1 MRPKQLG
8 GKLTP
13 KLKKDYSR
21 SPQWKGDKFYNY
33 ERTGVDIGIK
43 DAPKMLQKLF
53 FDKSGRAPV
62 RPLSILPFDKAAF
75 LAPSDECKFIWFG
88 HSVVLMRLNGKT
100 ILIDPMFGPNAA
112 PIAPF
117 KVERF
122 SSNTLAIIDQLPT
135 IDLVLLTHD
144 HYDHLDLA
152 SIQLLKPKV
161 KEYYVALG
169 ASRHLQLWGID
180 ANKIKEFTWYESAF
194 FNEIDITFTP
204 SRHASGRFISDQS
217 CCLWGGWAIKS
228 KTARIWFSGDGGYG
242 DHFKVIGEELGPF
255 DFAFMECGQYNTLWH
270 NIHMYPEESV
280 QAALDVNVTRIMAV
294 HWAGFAL
301 AHHHWKEPIRRF
313 VEEAK
318 NQNVLCA
325 TPRIGELFTLQNT
338 PTEQWWEEYD

>member
-13 KLKKDYSR
+13 KLKEDYSR

-62 RPLSILPFDKAAF
+62 KPLPILPFDKAAF

-169 ASRHLQLWGID
+169 ASRH
-180 ANKIKEFTWYESAF
+180 
-194 FNEIDITFTP
+194 
-204 SRHASGRFISDQS
+204 
-217 CCLWGGWAIKS
+217 
-228 KTARIWFSGDGGYG
+228 
-242 DHFKVIGEELGPF
+242 
-255 DFAFMECGQYNTLWH
+255 
-270 NIHMYPEESV
+270 
-280 QAALDVNVTRIMAV
+280 
-294 HWAGFAL
+294 
-301 AHHHWKEPIRRF
+301 
-313 VEEAK
+313 
-318 NQNVLCA
+318 
-325 TPRIGELFTLQNT
+325 
-338 PTEQWWEEYD
+338 